1 MKAKEKAR
9 AKRRKERRQQAAA
22 CGLSPNPDPNN
33 TDRQHRELRAS
44 QELRQTADSAC
55 EQHNNGA
62 GVCRVTARVNSDA
75 SDAACASV
83 GANESFAEMGKLPI
97 MQSAALPEAEYL
109 SDDDRA
115 SDKGQGG
122 SDAMSI
128 TSHSSKSSVSV
139 PACVLYFSDSG
150 PVSED
155 WNVGG
160 GNMSGGT
167 GDSEMMPYLDFSQRK
182 EGYDASH

>member
-1 MKAKEKAR
+1 M
-9 AKRRKERRQQAAA
+9 
-22 CGLSPNPDPNN
+22 
-33 TDRQHRELRAS
+33 
-44 QELRQTADSAC
+44 
-55 EQHNNGA
+55 
-62 GVCRVTARVNSDA
+62 TARVNSDA

-83 GANESFAEMGKLPI
+83 GVNESSAEMGKLPI

-150 PVSED
+150 PVSTGQD

-160 GNMSGGT
+160 GNMSGGAEDT
-167 GDSEMMPYLDFSQRK
+167 EMMPYLDFSTRK
-182 EGYDASH
+182 EEYDASH